1 MSNKE
6 IYIFIGPPFS
16 GKETQTTPLSHELD
30 IPVFSMGGLIR
41 EARSSNPEIES
52 AFQEYT
58 AKGLHVPIEI
68 KFGLLRE
75 KMDACQRG
83 FILDNF
89 PATQEDLDAFNVY
102 VQKNQLEVSKVF
114 YLKIG
119 HDEMMKR
126 FEQSPERGRQDDTRE
141 ALQTRGSVQSE
152 DRIPVLS
159 HYSLIGKLVE
169 IDGEQP
175 ISVVSAKIREN
186 L

>member
-1 MSNKE
+1 MANKE
-6 IYIFIGPPFS
+6 IYIFLGPPFS

-30 IPVFSMGGLIR
+30 IPVFSMGALIR

-52 AFQEYT
+52 AFQQYST
-58 AKGLHVPIEI
+58 KGLHVPTGI

-75 KMDACQRG
+75 KMDASQRG

-89 PATQEDLDAFNVY
+89 PATQEDLDAFNAY
-102 VQKNQLEVSKVF
+102 IQKNQLEVNKVF

-126 FEQSPERGRQDDTRE
+126 FEQSPERGRQDDTIE
-141 ALQTRGSVQSE
+141 AIQTRSSVQSE

-159 HYSLIGKLVE
+159 YYNSIGKLVE

-175 ISVVSAKIREN
+175 IPAVYSKIREA